1 MLTAHAAGGC
11 GYAATSD
18 VSRAGLQSALDRA
31 ASWARAAAPR
41 SLIDFGALPNPAPR
55 GAYASPDVDKPAWS
69 QRDWYDLLAEESR
82 QAGCDPRIVDWEAT
96 VETRTA
102 EHRYLTSTGG
112 EVVQRYRFV
121 MPGLA
126 VTAHA
131 NGDTQTRTLNGYRG
145 LAQQGGES
153 MLDRFAYVGSG
164 RRVAEEA
171 LQLLLATNRPSGTMD
186 ILMMPDQV

>member
-1 MLTAHAAGGC
+1 MLPLSASMSHWERHCCPIGGSVVLPGRRC

-82 QAGCDPRIVDWEAT
+82 QAGCDPRIVDW
-96 VETRTA
+96 
-102 EHRYLTSTGG
+102 
-112 EVVQRYRFV
+112 
-121 MPGLA
+121 
-126 VTAHA
+126 
-131 NGDTQTRTLNGYRG
+131 
-145 LAQQGGES
+145 
-153 MLDRFAYVGSG
+153 
-164 RRVAEEA
+164 
-171 LQLLLATNRPSGTMD
+171 
-186 ILMMPDQV
+186 